1 MEKIVKSENLETLIS
16 LLKNERK
23 KIILTNGC
31 FDILHIGHSR
41 YLKEAKSLGDIL
53 IVGINSDLSV
63 KKLKGPDRPLNNEHD
78 RAELLSYFYFIDYVV
93 VFGEQTADNLILK
106 IKPDIYVKGGDYT
119 RESLPEAKTL
129 GITGSDVAFISFVHG
144 YSTTK
149 LIEKAK
155 FA

>member
-1 MEKIVKSENLETLIS
+1 MEKVIKPENFESLIDS
-16 LLKNERK
+16 LKNKGK
-23 KIILTNGC
+23 KIVLTNGC
-31 FDILHIGHSR
+31 FDILHIGHAR

-53 IVGINSDLSV
+53 IVGINADLSV

-93 VFGEQTADNLILK
+93 IFEEQTADNLILK
-106 IKPDIYVKGGDYT
+106 IRPDIYVKGGDYT
-119 RESLPEAKTL
+119 KASLPEAKTL
-129 GITGSDVAFISFVHG
+129 GDTQSDVAFISFVHG

-155 FA
+155 FI